1 MGWKNTSG
9 YCFNIGDIVEDAE
22 DPLVNGKVVAVD
34 SSGNN
39 LVIIRSDGRG
49 WPKED
54 HDYTQHLPEG
64 TKCWHVLLDD
74 LRPHSTEA
82 SGFKVGDFICDKSS
96 NNVIGRILLVDEVGN
111 YLIERADGEGWPKE
125 NQKISQHLPKG
136 TKCWWVLENDAARST
151 RPWQEM
157 SFAGNVGSEHIIP
170 LLRRT
175 QAEMRSARVVADT
188 FDSIRLQ
195 LLRDL

>member
-96 NNVIGRILLVDEVGN
+96 NNVIGRILLVDEVGD
-111 YLIERADGEGWPKE
+111 YLTERAE
-125 NQKISQHLPKG
+125 HLPKG
-136 TKCWWVLENDAARST
+136 TKCWGVLKKNAAMST

-157 SFAGNVGSEHIIP
+157 SFAGHVGSEHIIP